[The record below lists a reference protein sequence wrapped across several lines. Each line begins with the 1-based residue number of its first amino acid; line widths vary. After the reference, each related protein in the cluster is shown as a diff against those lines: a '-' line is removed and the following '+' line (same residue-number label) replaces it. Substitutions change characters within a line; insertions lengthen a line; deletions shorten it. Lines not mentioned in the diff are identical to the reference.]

1 MSNWLN
7 NLASYNQIYV
17 NKNSKNDNNMI
28 IVIDTIIIPNNFEKR
43 LSIWYRKTL
52 VKPSAGLPRL

>member
-7 NLASYNQIYV
+7 NLASYNKIYV